1 MGYQFPRTPQ
11 GTNTEYI
18 QEWMSPDVSVCVGN
32 SDVLST
38 CCGLNTWVDIG
49 AVVSMTLGV

>member
-1 MGYQFPRTPQ
+1 MGYQSPRTPQ

-18 QEWMSPDVSVCVGN
+18 QEWMSPDVSICVGN